1 MNNQINDI
9 INYILET
16 KCTIRNAAKQFNKS
30 KSTIHRWIQRY
41 MMSCE
46 EEIYL
51 KLREILDNNFS
62 TKCKSG
68 GKSFKNKYLGKKRVD
83 IYKNSGYN

>member
-41 MMSCE
+41 MMTCE

-68 GKSFKNKYLGKKRVD
+68 GKNFKIKYTGKKRID
-83 IYKNSGYN
+83 IYKKNRYN